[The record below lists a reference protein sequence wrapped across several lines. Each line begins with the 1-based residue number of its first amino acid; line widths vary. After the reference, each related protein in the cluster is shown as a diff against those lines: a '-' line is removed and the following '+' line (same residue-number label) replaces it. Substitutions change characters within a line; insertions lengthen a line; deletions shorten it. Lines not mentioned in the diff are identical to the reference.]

1 MFMKRQCNQCLR
13 SRQGISLF
21 EVVLAIAIFIGAL
34 TAISQILRTGSRAA
48 IRAQLQ
54 SEAVLLCE
62 RRMNEVL
69 SGVQPLEAVQ
79 QATFEQGQ
87 NWSWS
92 LNITEG
98 GVVNLLQLE
107 VIVEHTGENDNSKV
121 SYHLTR
127 LLRDPQVYVDAANAA
142 SAASLTTGG
151 M

>member
-1 MFMKRQCNQCLR
+1 MKRQRHQCSGTR
-13 SRQGISLF
+13 HGISLF
-21 EVVLAIAIFIGAL
+21 EVVLALAIFIGAL

-79 QATFEQGQ
+79 HAAFEQGQ
-87 NWSWS
+87 NWFWS
-92 LNITEG
+92 LNITDG

-142 SAASLTTGG
+142 SASSLTTGG